1 MSGTMFEFDQDN
13 TQKKLMSPIKSLL
26 PGFVLTTVVF
36 SSLVFSQSENVI
48 SELPSEPLASHI
60 ISNVTVSPIAGEHQG
75 SLVLDEG
82 YILSI
87 GDIVRTG
94 EDSMLRILFP
104 DGTTETLCENESY
117 QVREV
122 GSEVYD
128 DDDAT
133 SLVNIIAAFNR
144 CKIRPRFIERCRDE
158 NGFISKY
165 TKAGER
171 RKVGILDSQEI
182 SPSEQGTND
191 NKELQSVD
199 ERVDENFEELDY
211 AFRCTTGERLYIEYA
226 YVPSRNDIQTISV
239 QVPQVPAPTDEP
251 VTLPEVGGSPV
262 Q

>member
-1 MSGTMFEFDQDN
+1 MGIL
-13 TQKKLMSPIKSLL
+13 LMTSLL
-26 PGFVLTTVVF
+26 SYTAFP
-36 SSLVFSQSENVI
+36 QSEVPT

-60 ISNVTVSPIAGEHQG
+60 ISNVTVSPISGGHQDRFTM
-75 SLVLDEG
+75 DEG

-117 QVREV
+117 RVRDV

-144 CKIRPRFIERCRDE
+144 CEIRPRFIERCRDE

-171 RKVGILDSQEI
+171 RKVGSIEPQEALPI
-182 SPSEQGTND
+182 EQDGIND
-191 NKELQSVD
+191 IEQLQAVDDIVD
-199 ERVDENFEELDY
+199 EEIDELDY
-211 AFRCTTGERLYIEYA
+211 AFRCSTGERLYLEYA
-226 YVPSRNDIQTISV
+226 YVPSLNDIQTISV

-251 VTLPEVGGSPV
+251 ITLPEVGGSPV